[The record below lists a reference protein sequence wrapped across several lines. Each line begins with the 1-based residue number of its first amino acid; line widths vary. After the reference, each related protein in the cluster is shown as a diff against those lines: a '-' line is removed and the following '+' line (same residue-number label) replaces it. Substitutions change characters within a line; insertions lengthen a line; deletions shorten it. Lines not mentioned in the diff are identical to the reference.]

1 MILASEH
8 PQGTELVTQGIENP
22 IFQISKVFIMT
33 VIDYFHPFLNY
44 NKIKW
49 CSIKNLI

>member
-22 IFQISKVFIMT
+22 IFSNFKGF
-33 VIDYFHPFLNY
+33 Y
-44 NKIKW
+44 ND
-49 CSIKNLI
+49 SY